1 MHSPTWLGEQL
12 VAEGRLSQH
21 RYMEVLMRMKREDI
35 RIEEAL
41 LDLGVIDENTLLRMI
56 AQKTRTQYLTASKLA
71 QLMVSDEALR
81 KLTEETARKLCCVPI
96 RYDRNKR
103 ELSVVTPDAGLPDHV
118 QQIAVAAGV
127 HSLKAY
133 LVRPAAVEA
142 AIRKWYRGEIQA
154 FVSIVVETFTQLQ
167 STRDLIRADQMSQPI
182 GQTPSATPVWPSP
195 ARESAAAPPAPIE
208 PKPSPMQPPTVA
220 PATASS
226 VAPATTPDLTPV
238 APEPLHAPDGAP
250 AGSTITA
257 TGEATRTEAS
267 QAPSPD
273 RRLTD
278 LAEMLHVL
286 VALNENA
293 RDEFRGHSASVAR
306 LSRQVVQRM
315 GMDDAMVMSA
325 AIAANLHDLGKPVD
339 YHLTAINLRQ
349 YATHRSAAQKLYQTP
364 LRLLES
370 IELPA
375 SATGA
380 VVAMY
385 ERFDGQGFPRAL
397 KGKQIPVG
405 GRVLALCDAYSDLT
419 LNPRNPYRRMLTAG
433 EALKVLAEF
442 KGSLFDPDIVDILVQ
457 TIAGENLRRRLSAD
471 RPMVLLVEP
480 APEEATIMELRLVA
494 QGFDVKVVRSG
505 VQALEFVESSPVS
518 FILSETELQPFDGFE
533 LLAQLRKSEATRDT
547 PFIFVARA
555 SDTAAI
561 DRAFALGAQ
570 DYVVKPTSGDV
581 LAAKLRRV
589 GGPKSQAEAKAGISG
604 SLSEMGLPDL
614 SQILSQGRKS
624 GRLTLR
630 GDGVEG
636 EVHFE
641 SGQVVH
647 AVCGNS
653 VGQAAFYELLG
664 VTEGSF
670 ALDPSFQPT
679 EHTIAVGVESLVLE
693 GLRRLDEKNRDGG

>member
-21 RYMEVLMRMKREDI
+21 RYMEVLMRMKREDV

-41 LDLGVIDENTLLRMI
+41 LDLGVIDENALLRMI

-103 ELSVVTPDAGLPDHV
+103 ELSVVTPDAGVPDHV

-127 HSLKAY
+127 RGLRAY
-133 LVRPAAVEA
+133 LARPAAVEA
-142 AIRKWYRGEIQA
+142 AIRRWYRGEIQA
-154 FVSIVVETFTQLQ
+154 FVNIAVETFTQMQ
-167 STRDLIRADQMSQPI
+167 SARDLLRADQMAQPI
-182 GQTPSATPVWPSP
+182 GETPGAASVRPPPAALRPGAVASAPVVP
-195 ARESAAAPPAPIE
+195 APPGLEPPPAAPGAAAPT
-208 PKPSPMQPPTVA
+208 TV
-220 PATASS
+220 
-226 VAPATTPDLTPV
+226 PDLTPLEP
-238 APEPLHAPDGAP
+238 APLALGNAVPTGSVPSAAADGL
-250 AGSTITA
+250 
-257 TGEATRTEAS
+257 RTEAP

-273 RRLTD
+273 RRLGD

-306 LSRQVVQRM
+306 LSRQIVQRM
-315 GMDDAMVMSA
+315 GMDDAAAVSA
-325 AIAANLHDLGKPVD
+325 AVAANLHDLGKPVD

-405 GRVLALCDAYSDLT
+405 GRVLALSDAYSDLT

-433 EALKVLAEF
+433 EALKVLGEF
-442 KGSLFDPDIVDILVQ
+442 KGSLFDPDIVDLLVQ
-457 TIAGENLRRRLSAD
+457 TIAGENLRRRLSTD

-494 QGFDVKVVRSG
+494 QGFDVKVARSG

-518 FILSETELQPFDGFE
+518 FVLSEAELQPFDGFE
-533 LLAQLRKSEATRDT
+533 LLAQLRKTEATRDI

-589 GGPKSQAEAKAGISG
+589 GGPKSQAAAKAGISG

-636 EVHFE
+636 EVHFDA
-641 SGQVVH
+641 GQVAH
-647 AVCGNS
+647 AVCGDE

-664 VTEGSF
+664 LTQGSF

-679 EHTIAVGVESLVLE
+679 EHTISVGVESLVLE
-693 GLRRLDEKNRDGG
+693 GLRRLDEKHRDGG